1 MLHDVTKNEQ
11 HLGELF
17 HKPICPSWT
26 NVFKSASFKNL
37 KKKFNFWWQIFLSSY
52 DFPQIL
58 FMQEKFHFHL
68 PCMEVIAIQFFN
80 ILNIK
85 SGHHDFEYNNAKKQ
99 NT

>member
-1 MLHDVTKNEQ
+1 
-11 HLGELF
+11 
-17 HKPICPSWT
+17 
-26 NVFKSASFKNL
+26 
-37 KKKFNFWWQIFLSSY
+37 
-52 DFPQIL
+52 
-58 FMQEKFHFHL
+58 MQEKFHFHL